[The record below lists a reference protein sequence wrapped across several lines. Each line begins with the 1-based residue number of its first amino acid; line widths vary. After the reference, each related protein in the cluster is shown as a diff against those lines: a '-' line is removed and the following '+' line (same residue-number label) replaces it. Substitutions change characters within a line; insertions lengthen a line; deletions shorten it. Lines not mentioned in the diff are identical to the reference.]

1 MKADDNSKKLDGLIR
16 SAIGRGSLRFDFQP
30 WQRDHQGQID
40 EFKSQ
45 AVAGSDSGASAP
57 GLARRI
63 MIARLSKLVVAAM
76 ILVAVLIGV
85 SRFTGSFD
93 GTTAAYAKVTEA
105 VRNVPWMHIRYTGY
119 DLDKQGNKVHAEGE
133 LDSEIWYSFNAQ
145 IVIQRF
151 FFSGSIIYY
160 DYAKQQVHTYN
171 PHSKRIVL
179 SALSDNRLPVQA
191 DSPWSWV
198 QRNIRAMTPCGG
210 EVTRRAGQYHGQ
222 DVEVF
227 EIAATRPGMAAICGK
242 IFADRTTFLPL
253 AEERTYIA
261 TDTGKTQTVETG
273 TFDYPEHGPT
283 DIYALGLSRDTPT
296 VNSLPLP
303 PWWEISSAYES
314 HRSKVPAER
323 YIAVVTR
330 QMHIGG
336 DPVDTVDV
344 FYVDGLHYREE
355 RHFVF
360 HTGFIG
366 EQWQQQ
372 AGEVGTT
379 FDSIW
384 KWSRAYKA
392 YGDISVRLLE
402 ENHYY
407 ESRRGQNG
415 SWSATERTLGDRE
428 LTRDDFWNMCPV
440 FKLGWPDIWGE
451 AEVIQDDYARENHL
465 IRLEVQRGVFYLNP
479 DRDYLCQ
486 RRIIHPDD
494 RTEDV
499 TEFGQT
505 DDGRWYPRKVK
516 DGGLTHTIYLE
527 THPELPEG
535 IFDPNRL
542 PRAAR

>member
-1 MKADDNSKKLDGLIR
+1 MKRTNDVNNCIKQLHLRASDDLNERVHADIDRALADAQTTMYPTIRRMTMISSITKLAAAA
-16 SAIGRGSLRFDFQP
+16 AIF
-30 WQRDHQGQID
+30 
-40 EFKSQ
+40 
-45 AVAGSDSGASAP
+45 
-57 GLARRI
+57 
-63 MIARLSKLVVAAM
+63 
-76 ILVAVLIGV
+76 VAVLIAV
-85 SRFTGSFD
+85 FRFTGSLD

-119 DLDKQGNKVHAEGE
+119 DLDKQGNKIHTEGG

-145 IVIQRF
+145 VVIQRYF
-151 FFSGSIIYY
+151 GDRIVYS
-160 DYAKQQVHTYN
+160 DYARQEVHTYS
-171 PHSKRIVL
+171 PVSKRIVI
-179 SALSDNRLPVQA
+179 SALPTNRLPLQA
-191 DSPWSWV
+191 DSPWSWLE
-198 QRNIRAMTPCGG
+198 RNIQRMTPYGG
-210 EVTRRAGQYHGQ
+210 DVTRQTGQYNGQ

-227 EIAATRPGMAAICGK
+227 EIVSATKPGVAAIRGK
-242 IFADRTTFLPL
+242 IFVNRVTFLPI
-253 AEERTYIA
+253 AEERTYID
-261 TDTGKTQTVETG
+261 TDTGKLQTVEKG
-273 TFDYPEHGPT
+273 TFDYPEHGPA

-296 VNSLPLP
+296 VNSLPLL

-314 HRSKVPAER
+314 HRSKVLAER

-330 QMHIGG
+330 QMRIGG

-379 FDSIW
+379 FDSIL

-402 ENHYY
+402 GNHYY
-407 ESRRGQNG
+407 ESRRDQNG
-415 SWSATERTLGDRE
+415 SWSATERTLGDRK

-465 IRLEVQRGVFYLNP
+465 IRLEVPRGVFYLNP
-479 DRDYLCQ
+479 DRDYICQ

-516 DGGLTHTIYLE
+516 DGSLTHTIYLE
-527 THPELPEG
+527 TPPELPEG

-542 PRAAR
+542 PKTRQ